1 MDARAAI
8 PEETRN
14 KAGAYARSLAPWNK
28 DIPWYWVGLE
38 GAVALGVGIYF
49 IFAPDAAN
57 NTVRALLAL
66 ILILASAL
74 DIITGFRN
82 HSYDPASLP
91 MTPYLLVRGG
101 AGVALGVAF
110 FLAAR
115 SDYLTSEDAI
125 IALAYGYLAYAII
138 GIIGNV
144 MSLLKGDMLW
154 FSIVTNLLF
163 LGIGAVL
170 IYNRQENVT
179 GDNAVRYIG
188 YAATVGGIV
197 LLAYTYFLKSGQEAE
212 EAAKLTAEMAAAP
225 SLDEMPAPPDSGIAA
240 MPAVTAAPAVTAE
253 SLDIRNPDAD
263 TVDAAVA
270 DALDGIDKPSNG

>member
-8 PEETRN
+8 PEEARK
-14 KAGAYARSLAPWNK
+14 KAGSYARSMAPWNK
-28 DIPWYWVGLE
+28 DLPWYWVGIE
-38 GAVALGVGIYF
+38 GAVALGIGLYF
-49 IFAPDAAN
+49 IFAPDAAS
-57 NTVRALLAL
+57 NTVRTLLAL
-66 ILILASAL
+66 LLILASAL

-82 HSYDPASLP
+82 HSYDAANLP

-101 AGVALGVAF
+101 AGVALGLGF

-115 SDYLTSEDAI
+115 SDYLTSENAL

-170 IYNRQENVT
+170 IYNRQESVA

-188 YAATVGGIV
+188 YASTVGGIV

-212 EAAKLTAEMAAAP
+212 EAAALTAEASVDSLTAEMPETPVTGIASEGKATI
-225 SLDEMPAPPDSGIAA
+225 APP
-240 MPAVTAAPAVTAE
+240 VTAE
-253 SLDIRNPDAD
+253 GLGLTAPDAEIIED
-263 TVDAAVA
+263 AVA
-270 DALDGIDKPSNG
+270 DATAQDSESKRG